1 MRVLFLLAFVLLPAH
16 ADLYRW
22 IDPDTGSVR
31 LSSLP
36 PSDSSVDAE
45 VVPFK
50 AAATLPPAV
59 ARPGAVATARETLQA
74 RWSDLLRQLTGMSQQ
89 DFNRAGAGV
98 RQQITQGLTNQR
110 KAILNAALLETA
122 INEARIVN
130 HLASNMLN
138 NPGNLG
144 LRPAA
149 AGSAPTQAPSQAPS
163 QAPAASPAASSSTS
177 VKPASSP
184 K

>member
-98 RQQITQGLTNQR
+98 RQQIEAYQALSVELDRLDPAGAARRRHESASLLERFRQGL
-110 KAILNAALLETA
+110 AAQLST
-122 INEARIVN
+122 VP
-130 HLASNMLN
+130 
-138 NPGNLG
+138 PG
-144 LRPAA
+144 
-149 AGSAPTQAPSQAPS
+149 Q
-163 QAPAASPAASSSTS
+163 
-177 VKPASSP
+177 K
-184 K
+184 